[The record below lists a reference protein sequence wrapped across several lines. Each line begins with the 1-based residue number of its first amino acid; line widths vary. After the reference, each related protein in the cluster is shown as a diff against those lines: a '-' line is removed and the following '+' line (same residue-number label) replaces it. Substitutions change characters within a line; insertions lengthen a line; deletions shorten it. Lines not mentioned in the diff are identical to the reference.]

1 MKYILYLVFSFVS
14 YWVCAQNITI
24 AEIPTI
30 NQLPV
35 NAIHCIFRDSEGYMW
50 YGTVDGLCRDDGY
63 QVKVF
68 RSDVN
73 TPGLLDDNRV
83 GCIAEDKEGK
93 IWFGTDEG
101 GYILDKSDYSI
112 KPLDKKRLKNK
123 RIMYLYA
130 TSDSAMWVGYY
141 AALAK
146 YNADG
151 KLIKE
156 YSIHNESEPALI
168 AGVCESRNHD
178 VLVAIGEGLVYY
190 LDKQRDELVPYP
202 DKMKRRNIGAIM
214 QDKDNDYFWLATWGD
229 GIVRF
234 NPSVPEDSMFVYSS
248 LPVNASGKEDGV
260 IFSIAQDDKLGYI
273 WATTEHDFM
282 VFEPQANGQLEQ
294 INFPGNILPANCMLA
309 GVMADKSSL
318 WISAFDRSSFIIHL
332 KDNNTQDYA
341 LPALRT
347 RTNCNP
353 AIMALCDAGDGIMW
367 IMQERTGLALYDLK
381 SDKMSVYSD
390 FPALHFLHLNT
401 GRELTEAHIHKGIWM
416 ARDRSQQIYNISRQG
431 MAMKLESTI
440 DLHEQLGKNTTVTE
454 LHEDIRGNLWI
465 GMSKGLGIYDIREK
479 KIKEIH
485 TNIGHVTGIAESS
498 EGQIWICTKDN
509 GLFQATPDG
518 KLYSF
523 PSEKS
528 FSCLSIALDGI
539 VWLGTRDGGI
549 YAYSPFEKKLSDYSE
564 ACDMNGNEVNQVV
577 VDAFNHI
584 WIDTNQMLIEFN
596 PHNGSFRTY
605 LTTDKSILLRR
616 FLPTAVCQGK
626 DGNIYFGG
634 IPGICMVTPSNRLER
649 KASCIKV
656 RITDIKI
663 QEESLIFSKKKSN
676 KSISRIELQPDGQN
690 LKIYF
695 SSLNH
700 RYASKVRYA
709 YRLVGVDKNWVYT
722 EGGNN
727 TAFYNHLYKGT
738 YTFQVKATD
747 ENGLWSDE
755 VTELTICQ
763 LPAFYET
770 WWAYLFYT
778 LVVFGIVGYNLRI
791 YQKRLKRKNNEMW
804 EDSEEMV
811 KMRIYLD
818 SKVNLPE
825 LEFAQLDKILLE
837 KATKAVED
845 NLTVPDFDV
854 NALAEATNMSRS
866 TLTRKL
872 KAITGRTPLGFIRNI
887 KMIHAKHMLEDKDR
901 NVTEVAATLGYFNR
915 KYFTA
920 CFKDEFG
927 MTPSEFQKSL
937 SEEK

>member
-1 MKYILYLVFSFVS
+1 
-14 YWVCAQNITI
+14 
-24 AEIPTI
+24 
-30 NQLPV
+30 
-35 NAIHCIFRDSEGYMW
+35 
-50 YGTVDGLCRDDGY
+50 
-63 QVKVF
+63 
-68 RSDVN
+68 
-73 TPGLLDDNRV
+73 
-83 GCIAEDKEGK
+83 
-93 IWFGTDEG
+93 
-101 GYILDKSDYSI
+101 
-112 KPLDKKRLKNK
+112 
-123 RIMYLYA
+123 
-130 TSDSAMWVGYY
+130 
-141 AALAK
+141 
-146 YNADG
+146 
-151 KLIKE
+151 
-156 YSIHNESEPALI
+156 
-168 AGVCESRNHD
+168 
-178 VLVAIGEGLVYY
+178 
-190 LDKQRDELVPYP
+190 
-202 DKMKRRNIGAIM
+202 
-214 QDKDNDYFWLATWGD
+214 
-229 GIVRF
+229 
-234 NPSVPEDSMFVYSS
+234 
-248 LPVNASGKEDGV
+248 
-260 IFSIAQDDKLGYI
+260 
-273 WATTEHDFM
+273 
-282 VFEPQANGQLEQ
+282 
-294 INFPGNILPANCMLA
+294 
-309 GVMADKSSL
+309 
-318 WISAFDRSSFIIHL
+318 
-332 KDNNTQDYA
+332 
-341 LPALRT
+341 
-347 RTNCNP
+347 
-353 AIMALCDAGDGIMW
+353 
-367 IMQERTGLALYDLK
+367 
-381 SDKMSVYSD
+381 
-390 FPALHFLHLNT
+390 
-401 GRELTEAHIHKGIWM
+401 
-416 ARDRSQQIYNISRQG
+416 
-431 MAMKLESTI
+431 
-440 DLHEQLGKNTTVTE
+440 
-454 LHEDIRGNLWI
+454 
-465 GMSKGLGIYDIREK
+465 
-479 KIKEIH
+479 
-485 TNIGHVTGIAESS
+485 
-498 EGQIWICTKDN
+498 
-509 GLFQATPDG
+509 
-518 KLYSF
+518 
-523 PSEKS
+523 
-528 FSCLSIALDGI
+528 
-539 VWLGTRDGGI
+539 
-549 YAYSPFEKKLSDYSE
+549 
-564 ACDMNGNEVNQVV
+564 MNGNEVNQVV